1 MGFVTEGFADEVAE
15 TEDGAAI
22 DPVDGAAIDP
32 ADGTAIDPAD
42 GGAIDPADGGAIDP
56 ADGTATDPAEVAG
69 FTEGVVAGFEVCR
82 TGDLCSSDMW
92 IEGCAA
98 KSSIISETR
107 VCRTPSI
114 ASSSSESLMPQEDRF
129 TSLASSAT

>member
-15 TEDGAAI
+15 TEDGAAT
-22 DPVDGAAIDP
+22 DPVG
-32 ADGTAIDPAD
+32 
-42 GGAIDPADGGAIDP
+42 GGAIDPVGGAAIDP

-114 ASSSSESLMPQEDRF
+114 ASSSSESLMP
-129 TSLASSAT
+129 